1 MKKINTYII
10 EKLKKISS
18 KNVGKQ
24 YNYFP
29 EDDEKLYKLLKHLII
44 ERGNEADLND
54 IDTSK
59 ITNMDSLFAG
69 TSIVSNFD
77 GDISEWDISNVTN
90 MKFMFCNSK
99 FSGKNGDIGKWKV
112 NDNVEMNKMFYNC
125 PLEKNP
131 PKWYHE

>member
-1 MKKINTYII
+1 MKKINNYII

-18 KNVGKQ
+18 KNPGKL

-29 EDDEKLYKLLKHLII
+29 EDDDELFNLLKHLINA
-44 ERGNEADLND
+44 RGVKADLND

-69 TSIVSNFD
+69 TSIVSKFD
-77 GDISEWDISNVTN
+77 GDISEWDVRNVTN
-90 MKFMFCNSK
+90 MEFMFCNSK

-112 NDNVEMNKMFYNC
+112 NDNVKMDKMFYNC

-131 PKWYHE
+131 PQWYHE